1 MEENKLDSLVAIA
14 NKKVSDRFNKLDS
27 LVNAANEQVRLFYS
41 KQKELPF
48 LKRPEEGR
56 DVVFPED
63 QPDVPQMSEV
73 EMRPDLIR
81 PDLPQQIADDKPQ
94 EVPSMP
100 ETGMKPDLIRP
111 EIFPSVEGNDQ
122 PDTGSPDPL
131 VELEPEDFD
140 SPLSSD
146 DKNLSSLEK
155 SHEESYSDEYKKRRA
170 DSLRKF
176 WKVQNAREDARKKR
190 TASSSR
196 RLKETEDRAKEVK
209 RVRDLVNNIPRSV
222 LFGYA
227 GSELIDTIFDKILG
241 E

>member
-1 MEENKLDSLVAIA
+1 
-14 NKKVSDRFNKLDS
+14 
-27 LVNAANEQVRLFYS
+27 
-41 KQKELPF
+41 
-48 LKRPEEGR
+48 
-56 DVVFPED
+56 
-63 QPDVPQMSEV
+63 
-73 EMRPDLIR
+73 
-81 PDLPQQIADDKPQ
+81 
-94 EVPSMP
+94 
-100 ETGMKPDLIRP
+100 MKPDLIRP